1 MTMKKKTLLKLNV
14 NKKELN
20 RIENMKNS
28 LIIAFCLFSLMSCNV
43 AKYFQQKYYKDSYEP
58 QYITTVNSSKVN
70 SHTIP
75 GLTCYSYST
84 PYCQSAS
91 LQISHSTI
99 EANNDI
105 NYYNWIMGF
114 SYGAYFNKMVGI
126 RSFIPYNDPEIGF
139 IQGQE
144 YLGYN
149 REYLVSDD
157 SALFVSKLRELLKKD
172 MPVRVAINSSILSGQ
187 NGFYPHS
194 IILVGFNLDTIC
206 YFETGMGNRA
216 IKNYEGEK
224 ITINQLIPSIK
235 SFCTVYNH
243 PWSYQ
248 LTSFDFNSFNQN
260 KRRDIFD
267 TTLESN
273 NGNSLLGNIYGPV
286 SIGAKSYKELAEFI
300 DKNGTSKS
308 ERDYLIEVL
317 KFGKQNR
324 KDNALFLESQN
335 KSNTRYNKIS
345 SLFIKSSELHDK
357 CLYHLKNY
365 DKNNL
370 ANALKEISTIE
381 TQIGN
386 LLIKKVPNKT

>member
-1 MTMKKKTLLKLNV
+1 MTMKKKTLLKPNV

-28 LIIAFCLFSLMSCNV
+28 LIIVFCLFSLMSCNI

-58 QYITTVNSSKVN
+58 QYITTVNSSKVKFH
-70 SHTIP
+70 SIP

-224 ITINQLIPSIK
+224 TTINQLIPSIK

-267 TTLESN
+267 STLESN

-286 SIGAKSYKELAEFI
+286 SIGSKSYKGLAEFI

-324 KDNALFLESQN
+324 KDNALFLKFQN

-370 ANALKEISTIE
+370 ANVLKEISTIE